1 MAKSL
6 YKKFENL
13 IKEQKDKEE
22 LIKIKKREEIIQ
34 NLGPATTLN
43 GGILNNNNILP

>member
-6 YKKFENL
+6 YKKFEHL

-22 LIKIKKREEIIQ
+22 LIKIKKREEQIQ
-34 NLGPATTLN
+34 NLPPATTLN
-43 GGILNNNNILP
+43 GGILNNNIIQP